1 MNLDSLLY
9 HIALTQIPQI
19 GDVQISNLL
28 RHCIEPV
35 AIFKASRKQLEL
47 IPGIGSIRASEIK
60 KFRSFEKIEN
70 EIKYA
75 TENKIV
81 ILVKGQDAYP
91 TRLEECL
98 DSPHVLFYKGNADLN
113 AKKTI
118 SIIGTRSPSSYGKEH
133 TASIIAALAEYAPL
147 VFSGLA
153 YGIDTIAHRES
164 LKHEIP
170 TVAVFG
176 HGFNF
181 IYPYENRQLAAEMI
195 SNGGLLTEF
204 MRDVKPD
211 KQNFPK
217 RNRIV
222 AGLADAVVVVES
234 GDKGGSLIT
243 ADIAN
248 SYNRDVLALPGRASD
263 LKSAGCNHLIKNNKA
278 NLITSGNDL
287 VEFLNWVT
295 KKTPNKKNQLEL
307 FVDLNDHE
315 KLIFNQISEMGPI
328 SIDEV
333 TIRAGI
339 KPSMAASIIFSLEMK
354 NLVVAL
360 PGKCYKALH

>member
-1 MNLDSLLY
+1 M
-9 HIALTQIPQI
+9 
-19 GDVQISNLL
+19 
-28 RHCIEPV
+28 
-35 AIFKASRKQLEL
+35 

-60 KFRSFEKIEN
+60 KFRLFERIEN
-70 EIKYA
+70 EIQYA
-75 TENKIV
+75 NNNNIAV
-81 ILVKGQDAYP
+81 LVKGQEDYP
-91 TRLEECL
+91 RRLEECL
-98 DSPHVLFYKGNADLN
+98 DAPHVLYYKGHTQLN
-113 AKKTI
+113 ALKTI

-133 TASIIAALAEYAPL
+133 TSSLIATLAAYAPL
-147 VFSGLA
+147 VVSGLA

-164 LKHEIP
+164 IKNEMP
-170 TVAVFG
+170 TVAVLG
-176 HGFNF
+176 HGFKF

-204 MRDVKPD
+204 MHDVKPD

-222 AGLADAVVVVES
+222 AGLADAVVVIES
-234 GDKGGSLIT
+234 GEKGGSLIT

-248 SYNRDVLALPGRASD
+248 SYNRDVLALPGRTTD
-263 LKSAGCNHLIKNNKA
+263 LKSSGCNYLIKNNKA
-278 NLITSGNDL
+278 NLITSGKDL
-287 VEFLNWVT
+287 IEFLNWVKKSTPT
-295 KKTPNKKNQLEL
+295 KKYQLEF

-315 KLIFNQISEMGPI
+315 KLIFEQINERGPI
-328 SIDEV
+328 SIDEI

-360 PGKCYKALH
+360 PGKCYKTLH